1 VSRRTSAETREHVL
15 RVARELFY
23 WRGVRATGVD
33 AVAAAAGIAP
43 TTLYRLFASKDDL
56 VAAYVEREARGYREW
71 FDAAVASAPD
81 DPRAQILAVF
91 DALAEMVRP
100 EHCRGCPFQMALAE
114 LPESGSPAR
123 EHAVA
128 SKAWIRERF
137 RELAGDSQLGDRL
150 ALLMEGVYASVM
162 ALGDRGPAR
171 EARATAEL
179 LLDAGL
185 SRRRTA

>member
-23 WRGVRATGVD
+23 WHGVRATGVD

-71 FDAAVASAPD
+71 FDAAVAGAPG
-81 DPRAQILAVF
+81 DPRARILAVF

-114 LPESGSPAR
+114 LPDPGSPAR
-123 EHAVA
+123 EHAIA
-128 SKAWIRERF
+128 SKAWVRERF
-137 RELAGDSQLGDRL
+137 RELAGDPELGDRL

-162 ALGDRGPAR
+162 ALGDDGPAR
-171 EARATAEL
+171 EARAIAEL
-179 LLDAGL
+179 LLT
-185 SRRRTA
+185 RRTA